1 MALSTS
7 IGLPPDTDSTL
18 HWVKIISLTRES
30 PSRRYSLDCCF
41 TVHLKVKP
49 PLLRTKL
56 KKWSLVN
63 SFAVMEMSAVSK
75 TVITFHRKILLTEI
89 LSPRLLYYTAGV
101 QCSSRKQFAALSSA
115 FSNKVVGEVSGHQ
128 KTARSHSLYKMSSPR
143 QKTIQRKP
151 RKNARPLH
159 EMRTNTAQFSDF
171 KN

>member
-30 PSRRYSLDCCF
+30 PARRYSLDCCF
-41 TVHLKVKP
+41 TVHLKVKI

-63 SFAVMEMSAVSK
+63 IFAVMAMSGESK

-89 LSPRLLYYTAGV
+89 LNRKPLYYTAGV
-101 QCSSRKQFAALSSA
+101 KCFSFCRGKHFAALSSA
-115 FSNKVVGEVSGHQ
+115 FSNQVVGEVSGHQ
-128 KTARSHSLYKMSSPR
+128 KTATLHSL
-143 QKTIQRKP
+143 
-151 RKNARPLH
+151 
-159 EMRTNTAQFSDF
+159 
-171 KN
+171 